1 MMLPVLPRPQRTQ
14 TRMPNAKQRQMTM
27 IWPTWK
33 SVNRWSTAA
42 AKMLAASAAKLHL
55 KTSHRRLL
63 RLARAMAAGVDV
75 EKALGVG
82 EAAGVAPKAAAGALK
97 TRLEMTLV
105 ALQGQLLQSHRS
117 MSGSTRPST
126 ASRRVWSSRAV
137 SYTHLTLPT
146 KA

>member
-1 MMLPVLPRPQRTQ
+1 
-14 TRMPNAKQRQMTM
+14 
-27 IWPTWK
+27 
-33 SVNRWSTAA
+33 
-42 AKMLAASAAKLHL
+42 MLAANAARLHQR
-55 KTSHRRLL
+55 KSHRRLL

-117 MSGSTRPST
+117 S
-126 ASRRVWSSRAV
+126 
-137 SYTHLTLPT
+137 
-146 KA
+146 

>member
-1 MMLPVLPRPQRTQ
+1 MLPVLPRPQRTQ

-63 RLARAMAAGVDV
+63 RLAKAVAAAVGV

-82 EAAGVAPKAAAGALK
+82 EAAEEAPKAAAKALR
-97 TRLEMTLV
+97 TRMQTTLMV
-105 ALQGQLLQSHRS
+105 LQSHQS
-117 MSGSTRPST
+117 MSGSTHPST
-126 ASRRVWSSRAV
+126 SSRRVWSSRA
-137 SYTHLTLPT
+137 SHCRRSHQSLTI
-146 KA
+146 